1 MDNKTARRAPEE
13 PHICDKLRCF
23 ANIKKLKMFYDL
35 PFNKHYI
42 IIFRIY
48 NMYTPYMGDWMH
60 KISIHY
66 NRDLTAEIIELN
78 YDFWHVFVAKMA
90 QK

>member
-1 MDNKTARRAPEE
+1 
-13 PHICDKLRCF
+13 
-23 ANIKKLKMFYDL
+23 
-35 PFNKHYI
+35 
-42 IIFRIY
+42 
-48 NMYTPYMGDWMH
+48 MYTPYMGDWMH